1 MARGTT
7 TAKPTAAR
15 VAPKDGSPPERAG
28 QKDGSPPERAGQKD
42 GSPRRQARR
51 AELLDAALRV
61 IRRGHGRVAMEDIA
75 AEAGISRPILYRHF
89 GDASGLYAA
98 VADHFCQELLE
109 RLRKGPA
116 EMNHGRDLLRHQVRE
131 YLAFIAAEP
140 DVYRFLKDQTPP
152 DRPRSITHG
161 SGFSRLVANATARAL
176 REAGWEAH
184 TAMAGA
190 DLFVGGLESAASR
203 WVEEPTESYEELAN
217 RLSAV
222 LWNGFQRGG
231 ARVRAEPVRPARA
244 RRGA

>member
-7 TAKPTAAR
+7 TAQ
-15 VAPKDGSPPERAG
+15 PPAVG
-28 QKDGSPPERAGQKD
+28 ATPGN

-98 VADHFCQELLE
+98 VADHFCRELLE
-109 RLRKGPA
+109 RLRTGPS
-116 EMNHGRDLLRHQVRE
+116 EMGHGRELLRHQVRE

-152 DRPRSITHG
+152 DRPRSVTHG
-161 SGFSRLVANATARAL
+161 SGFSRLVADATARLL
-176 REAGWEAH
+176 RDAGWDTK
-184 TAMAGA
+184 TAVAGA
-190 DLFVGGLESAASR
+190 DLFVGGLEAAASR
-203 WVEEPTESYEELAN
+203 WVEEPSGSSEELAN

-231 ARVRAEPVRPARA
+231 ARVTADPVRPARA

>member
-7 TAKPTAAR
+7 TAQPPPAVGAA
-15 VAPKDGSPPERAG
+15 PGN
-28 QKDGSPPERAGQKD
+28 

-98 VADHFCQELLE
+98 VADHFCRELLE
-109 RLRKGPA
+109 RLRKGPS
-116 EMNHGRDLLRHQVRE
+116 EMGHGRELLRHQVRE

-152 DRPRSITHG
+152 DRPRSVTHG
-161 SGFSRLVANATARAL
+161 SGFSRLVADATARL
-176 REAGWEAH
+176 LHDAGWDAK
-184 TAMAGA
+184 TAVAGA
-190 DLFVGGLESAASR
+190 DLFVGGLEAAASR
-203 WVEEPTESYEELAN
+203 WVEEPSGSYEELAN

-231 ARVRAEPVRPARA
+231 ARVTVDPVRPARA

>member
-1 MARGTT
+1 MARGRT
-7 TAKPTAAR
+7 TAP
-15 VAPKDGSPPERAG
+15 APPAVRAEP
-28 QKDGSPPERAGQKD
+28 KN
-42 GSPRRQARR
+42 GSPRREARR

-98 VADHFCQELLE
+98 VADHYCQELLG

-116 EMNHGRDLLRHQVRE
+116 EMGHGRHLLRHQVHE
-131 YLAFIAAEP
+131 YLAFVAEEP
-140 DVYRFLKDQTPP
+140 DVYRFLKDQAPP
-152 DRPRSITHG
+152 DRPRSVTHG
-161 SGFSRLVANATARAL
+161 SGFSRVIADATARL
-176 REAGWEAH
+176 LQEAGWDAK
-184 TAMAGA
+184 TAVAGA
-190 DLFVGGLESAASR
+190 DLFIGGLEAAASR
-203 WVEEPTESYEELAN
+203 WVEEPSGSHEELAN

-231 ARVRAEPVRPARA
+231 ARVVPEPAVRPGRA